1 MLSPTGRRQISANWT
16 PISLTEVDSYASIS
30 PNLTEETHM
39 ALVLRPLTLGELLDR
54 AFQLYRSRF
63 AVFVGIA
70 AVAYLPLF
78 VVQAGNLWLPKIVSP
93 SVHTA
98 VAIGMVIGILL
109 RLLAVA
115 AATSA
120 TIIVV
125 SAAYL
130 EQPITMGEAYSR
142 VSGTFIRIFFIMWGM
157 GIGIGIGLILLIVP
171 GIILF
176 LMWGLTIPV
185 AVLEDLGLGDSLS
198 RSRQLT
204 AGHRFRV
211 LAIYGLYFALVFSAE
226 AGLLAPIGIIVALKA
241 HTAGAIAAAA
251 PIINILTIIL
261 SYVIECLVTPILT
274 IALSLM
280 YYDER
285 VRKEAFDIQLMMTA
299 LGGSSAASAA
309 APAL

>member
-1 MLSPTGRRQISANWT
+1 M
-16 PISLTEVDSYASIS
+16 SL
-30 PNLTEETHM
+30 M
-39 ALVLRPLTLGELLDR
+39 LRPLTLGELLDR

-78 VVQAGNLWLPKIVSP
+78 AVQAGGFWLPKVLSP
-93 SVHTA
+93 SMMTA
-98 VAIGMVIGILL
+98 LGVGMLVAVVL

-130 EQPITMGEAYSR
+130 EKPITLSEAYGR
-142 VSGTFIRIFFIMWGM
+142 VSGMLLRVFFIMIGM
-157 GIGIGIGLILLIVP
+157 GIGIGIGMVLLIVP
-171 GIILF
+171 GVVLF

-185 AVLEDLGLGDSLS
+185 AVLEDAGLGESLS
-198 RSRQLT
+198 RSRHLT

-211 LAIYGLYFALVFSAE
+211 FAIYLLYFALVFALE
-226 AGLLAPIGIIVALKA
+226 MGLMGPLGAVVALKA
-241 HTAGAIAAAA
+241 HTGTAAAS
-251 PIINILTIIL
+251 PIINIASVIL
-261 SYVIECLVTPILT
+261 SYLIECLVTPILT

-285 VRKEAFDIQLMMTA
+285 VRKEAFDIQFMMAA
-299 LGGSSAASAA
+299 LGGGPAESAA
-309 APAL
+309 AGAT